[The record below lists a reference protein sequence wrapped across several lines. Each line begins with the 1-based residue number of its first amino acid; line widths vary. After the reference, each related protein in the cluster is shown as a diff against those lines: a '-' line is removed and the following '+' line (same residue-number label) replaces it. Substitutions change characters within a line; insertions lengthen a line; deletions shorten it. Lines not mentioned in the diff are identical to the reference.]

1 VNNLQDDGDIDV
13 ALQTS
18 IAPGAATEE
27 NDLQLVVSICE
38 PGHPSRRSQAPAWPT
53 AASFQFEEAE
63 MGFRR
68 HGRNM
73 AATTGN
79 RNLSART
86 SHILKELSFPPAP
99 SGGKGRALWPQRTAE
114 QVEKP
119 KAPQL

>member
-1 VNNLQDDGDIDV
+1 
-13 ALQTS
+13 
-18 IAPGAATEE
+18 
-27 NDLQLVVSICE
+27 
-38 PGHPSRRSQAPAWPT
+38 
-53 AASFQFEEAE
+53 

-99 SGGKGRALWPQRTAE
+99 SGALRRQGAGPVAAADRGTGGKAQGSAIVNPGHVIAARNGIARQGFVSRVQELLRC
-114 QVEKP
+114 
-119 KAPQL
+119 